1 MKQLEPKRFGK
12 WMRGDNMLD
21 FFNFRKKRRQKQEL
35 RDKLFKESMS
45 AINKVQLTAVFA
57 QTILKIY
64 EDHLIAKAKIAKL
77 RNEAE
82 QLFKTNEE
90 R

>member
-1 MKQLEPKRFGK
+1 MLNFFKR
-12 WMRGDNMLD
+12 
-21 FFNFRKKRRQKQEL
+21 KRREQEL
-35 RDKLFKESMS
+35 KDKLFKESMS
-45 AINKVQLTAVFA
+45 AINKVQTMAIVA
-57 QTILKIY
+57 QTILKIH

-82 QLFKTNEE
+82 QLFKTNEG

>member
-1 MKQLEPKRFGK
+1 
-12 WMRGDNMLD
+12 MLN
-21 FFNFRKKRRQKQEL
+21 FFNFRKKRQEL
-35 RDKLFKESMS
+35 KDKLFKESMS
-45 AINKVQLTAVFA
+45 AINKVQTMAIVA
-57 QTILKIY
+57 QTILKIH

-82 QLFKTNEE
+82 QLFKTNEG

>member
-1 MKQLEPKRFGK
+1 
-12 WMRGDNMLD
+12 MLD
-21 FFNFRKKRRQKQEL
+21 FFNFRKKRRQEQEL
-35 RDKLFKESMS
+35 RDKLFIESMS
-45 AINKVQLTAVFA
+45 AINYNQVQTIAIVA
-57 QTILKIY
+57 QTALKIY

-82 QLFKTNEE
+82 KLWEMNEG

>member
-1 MKQLEPKRFGK
+1 
-12 WMRGDNMLD
+12 MLD
-21 FFNFRKKRRQKQEL
+21 FFNFRKKRRQEQEL
-35 RDKLFKESMS
+35 RDKLFIQSMS
-45 AINKVQLTAVFA
+45 AINQVQTMAIVA
-57 QTILKIY
+57 QTSLKIY

-82 QLFKTNEE
+82 QLFKTNEG

>member
-1 MKQLEPKRFGK
+1 
-12 WMRGDNMLD
+12 MRGDNMLD